1 MELDWTIERA
11 RDVSLVEVRLR
22 NPAPVARRVRVSNRL
37 DGPVLPPRTH
47 GVPERGWDD
56 GGCETAVPARGRVA
70 LGYAC
75 RAPSRDPP
83 VELDWTVAVDAE
95 PQAAETPTGAPGAS
109 NVADAVRRL
118 GSATPPRD
126 ALPAAEIP
134 GAPPDAGESSPREPP
149 EAAPSA
155 LRPTSA
161 DVPSAVESW
170 LDAVER
176 RIESAERLTEPSV
189 SDAADAMAMLGGLD
203 GVAALEEGVDAD
215 ARTLR
220 AFAERAR
227 ELAERGDE
235 AAIPVDAM
243 RRVA

>member
-1 MELDWTIERA
+1 MELHWTIERA
-11 RDVSLVEVRLR
+11 CDVSLVEVRLR

-56 GGCETAVPARGRVA
+56 RGCETAVPARGRVA

-83 VELDWTVAVDAE
+83 VELDWTAAVDAE
-95 PQAAETPTGAPGAS
+95 PRAAETPADAPGAS
-109 NVADAVRRL
+109 GVADAVRRL

-126 ALPAAEIP
+126 ALPATEIP
-134 GAPPDAGESSPREPP
+134 DAPPGAEEPSPRDPP

-155 LRPTSA
+155 RRPTSA
-161 DVPSAVESW
+161 DLSPAVETW

-189 SDAADAMAMLGGLD
+189 SDATDALAALGGLG
-203 GVAALEEGVDAD
+203 GVEAIVAELGDDE
-215 ARTLR
+215 RKLR

-227 ELAERGDE
+227 ELAERGEDAE
-235 AAIPVDAM
+235 IPVEAL